1 MADLRAR
8 LIDCFAAV
16 FSNLDRDDIP
26 CASTE
31 RLERWDSLATVTLVA
46 VVQEEFGA
54 EVEPEDFPSF
64 TSFEGVLGYLRRIVP
79 AS

>member
-8 LIDCFAAV
+8 LIDCFGAV
-16 FSNLDRDDIP
+16 FSNLERDAIP
-26 CASTE
+26 RATTE
-31 RLERWDSLATVTLVA
+31 TLERWDSLATVTLVA
-46 VVQEEFGA
+46 VVQEEFGV

-64 TSFEGVLGYLRRIVP
+64 TSFDGVLGYLRKTIP